1 MATVQMPTIQIESA
15 GNFKERWGTQIYD
28 YRLDFKPLDFQDLM
42 IAISINRAKAVEG
55 EVKPLST
62 RMKERNAYLQ
72 KLGTALSEAT
82 SKQAEFKS
90 DDAGDKAMS
99 GWFTADTSSII
110 NSVCPNFIRS
120 WSGNQCDATKAGIE
134 GIIAK
139 IKNVID
145 GQNNESQ
152 RDMTRLQ
159 SLVDRR
165 DESFSTAT
173 TLMTSVSDTRSNAIR
188 NL

>member
-1 MATVQMPTIQIESA
+1 MSSITPVDV
-15 GNFKERWGTQIYD
+15 GDFKARWGTDIYD
-28 YRLDFKPLDFQDLM
+28 YKLDGASKDFQDLM

-72 KLGTALSEAT
+72 RLGTALSEAT

-99 GWFTADTSSII
+99 GWFTVDTSSII

-173 TLMTSVSDTRSNAIR
+173 TLMTNVSDTRSNAIR

>member
-1 MATVQMPTIQIESA
+1 MAIIDTEAV
-15 GNFKERWGTQIYD
+15 GDFKSRWGTQIYD
-28 YRLDFKPLDFQDLM
+28 YKWNSNSMDFQDLM
-42 IAISINRAKAVEG
+42 IAVSISRAKAVEG
-55 EVKPLST
+55 EVQPLST

-72 KLGTALSEAT
+72 KLGTALAEAT
-82 SKQAEFKS
+82 QKQSQFKS
-90 DDAGDKAMS
+90 DDEGSEPMS
-99 GWFTADTSSII
+99 GWFSVQTSSII

-120 WSGNQCDATKAGIE
+120 WSGNVCDATKAGIE

-139 IKNVID
+139 LKNAID

-165 DESFSTAT
+165 DESYSTAT

-188 NL
+188 NM